1 MTALMPLICAAIS
14 IVAFSLEDY
23 DMPRLQQRRGLK
35 ANLPTS
41 GMLAGELL
49 ATTDQGSLYLA
60 TDATTK
66 LPVVPAIDDLSAIP
80 SIDGAADLIL
90 MHDASEASAQKAKK
104 VTFDA
109 FKTALN
115 IPAGS
120 SDEKVAIVSGGTA
133 GYIWGTDGTDG
144 VLRMN
149 SSLSWSKD
157 GSNGFVTLA
166 VGTIDCGTF

>member
-1 MTALMPLICAAIS
+1 MA
-14 IVAFSLEDY
+14 
-23 DMPRLQQRRGLK
+23 RLQLRRGLK

-41 GMLAGELL
+41 SMLAGEPLV
-49 ATTDQGSLYLA
+49 TTDRGTLHVA

-80 SIDGAADLIL
+80 AIDGAADLVLI
-90 MHDASEASAQKAKK
+90 HDASEASGQKEKR

-115 IPAGS
+115 IPTGS
-120 SDEKVAIVSGGTA
+120 TDELVAVVSGGTS

-144 VLRMN
+144 ILRMAA
-149 SSLSWSKD
+149 SMSWTKD
-157 GSNGFVTLA
+157 AGNAYVTLA
-166 VGTIDCGTF
+166 VDTVDGGSF